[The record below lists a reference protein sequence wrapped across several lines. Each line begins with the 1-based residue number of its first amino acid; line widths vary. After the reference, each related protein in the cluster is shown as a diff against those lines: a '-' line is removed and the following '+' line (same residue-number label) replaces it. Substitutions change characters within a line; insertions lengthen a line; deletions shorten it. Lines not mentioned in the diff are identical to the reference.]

1 MPKRNRSAA
10 LEERLDEIVEQLLQ
24 RNRPKKE
31 RIRLMKRL
39 VALGEK
45 LPEELVED
53 ALARIMERML
63 D

>member
-24 RNRPKKE
+24 GNRPKKE

>member
-1 MPKRNRSAA
+1 MPKRERSAD
-10 LEERLDEIVEQLLQ
+10 LEQRLDEIVEQLIE

-45 LPEELVED
+45 LPDARVEE
-53 ALARIMERML
+53 ALGRIMERML